1 MKKYNRILKLGL
13 CTAFVLILAGC
24 SQSQK
29 DLEKSPIKSEFTQS
43 SVTYSNLN
51 SRSSVEEVKNLLST
65 HTIIRRK
72 QIKELNL

>member
-1 MKKYNRILKLGL
+1 MIECGELH
-13 CTAFVLILAGC
+13 LITR
-24 SQSQK
+24 
-29 DLEKSPIKSEFTQS
+29 EKCEKIQFKSEFTQS

-72 QIKELNL
+72 QVKEFNL

>member
-1 MKKYNRILKLGL
+1 MLECSELQLMKE
-13 CTAFVLILAGC
+13 
-24 SQSQK
+24 
-29 DLEKSPIKSEFTQS
+29 EKPEKIQFKSEFTQS

-72 QIKELNL
+72 QVKEFNL